1 VTAAPLRALSA
12 LAEPVREGLAECPLR
27 VLSALAEPVR
37 DSLGRDLRRV
47 VGVRRDRRR
56 FVSMDPEQAFLPPS
70 AVARRVHADLP
81 SMLVGGLSALLL
93 QSLHP
98 LTMAG
103 VAEHSDYERDPVGR
117 MRRTAAFVSAT
128 TYGTKEDA
136 ARAIRQVRRVHRGVR
151 GVAPDGR
158 PYSATDPELVT
169 WVHVAEMWSF
179 LQGAQRYGPF
189 HFSPAECDAYFVETS
204 VVARRLGAA
213 WVPSSVGEVEA
224 YVRRVRQDLYAG
236 PQAMAARDFLLRGVA
251 KRPEDRVVY
260 TLLIAAAIG
269 LLPGWARAELRLPTP
284 PLLDRC
290 AVAPL
295 TRTMC
300 AALRW
305 AVTPPGPPPF
315 STDRQ
320 KSGDREPHHDREPAH
335 DRPAGDRP
343 ERKEPAPHRGVPG
356 QQGTGGRGAV
366 S

>member
-1 VTAAPLRALSA
+1 MTAAPFRVLGA
-12 LAEPVREGLAECPLR
+12 LAEPVRDGLAECPLR

-56 FVSMDPEQAFLPPS
+56 LVSMDPEQAFLPPA

-128 TYGTKEDA
+128 TYGTKEEA

-151 GVAPDGR
+151 GISPDGR

-179 LQGAQRYGPF
+179 LQGAQRYGPL
-189 HFSPAECDAYFVETS
+189 HFGRAQCDAYFVETS

-213 WVPSSVGEVEA
+213 WVPSSVEQVEA
-224 YVRRVRQDLYAG
+224 YFRRVRRDLYAG
-236 PQAMAARDFLLRGVA
+236 PQAMSARDFLLRGVA
-251 KRPEDRVVY
+251 KRPEDRAVY
-260 TLLIAAAIG
+260 ALLIAAAIG
-269 LLPGWARAELRLPTP
+269 LLPGWARTELRLPTP

-315 STDRQ
+315 STDQQGR
-320 KSGDREPHHDREPAH
+320 GDQEPHHDREPA
-335 DRPAGDRP
+335 DDRP
-343 ERKEPAPHRGVPG
+343 EREEPSPHRGVPG
-356 QQGTGGRGAV
+356 QQGAGGRGEV